1 MARIRYRRSEN
12 QKMKDYNDFFDEMI
26 DVDDEAEVEGEELLD
41 EDGEYEMEDDE
52 DEDEDLAT
60 VVRTAVL
67 RKNDLLA
74 LLSLKATPEGS
85 QIVRL
90 DPRQRLPSMQRYETE
105 EEALKWFTRS
115 LATSR
120 KNGWAVV
127 YDGLPLLG

>member
-1 MARIRYRRSEN
+1 MALGSRRPDQHLPAPLEDGEGAGDG
-12 QKMKDYNDFFDEMI
+12 QQDE
-26 DVDDEAEVEGEELLD
+26 D
-41 EDGEYEMEDDE
+41 EDGEEDGS
-52 DEDEDLAT
+52 T

-67 RKNDLLA
+67 QKNDMLA
-74 LLSLKATPEGS
+74 LLSLKATPEGG

-120 KNGWAVV
+120 RNGWSVV
-127 YDGLPLLG
+127 YDGAPLVG

>member
-1 MARIRYRRSEN
+1 
-12 QKMKDYNDFFDEMI
+12 MKDYNDFFDEMI
-26 DVDDEAEVEGEELLD
+26 DVDDEAKTEEEDDEFLD
-41 EDGEYEMEDDE
+41 EDEEFEGDDDE
-52 DEDEDLAT
+52 DEVDEEDDSA

-67 RKNDLLA
+67 TKNDMLA
-74 LLSLKATPEGS
+74 LLSLKATPDGG

-105 EEALKWFTRS
+105 EEALNWFTRS

-127 YDGLPLLG
+127 YDGAPLVG

>member
-1 MARIRYRRSEN
+1 
-12 QKMKDYNDFFDEMI
+12 MKDHNDFFDEMI
-26 DVDDEAEVEGEELLD
+26 DVDDEAEREEYFGGEE
-41 EDGEYEMEDDE
+41 GFEDDE
-52 DEDEDLAT
+52 EDEEDDGST

-67 RKNDLLA
+67 RKNDMLA
-74 LLSLKATPEGS
+74 LLSLKASPDGG

-90 DPRQRLPSMQRYETE
+90 DPRETLPSMQSYETE

-127 YDGLPLLG
+127 YDGTPLVG